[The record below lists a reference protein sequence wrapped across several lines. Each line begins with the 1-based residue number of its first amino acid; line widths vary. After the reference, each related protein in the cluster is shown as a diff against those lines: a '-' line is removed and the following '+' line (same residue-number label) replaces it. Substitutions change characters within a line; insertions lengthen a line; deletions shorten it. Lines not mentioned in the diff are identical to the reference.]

1 MEPMFEA
8 QQIDVSRVQRKWLDL
23 AYAGVSPA
31 QRLDLYLPAEGDGP
45 FPVIVRIHGG
55 AFEFGDKRDFTLTPW
70 LGAVDHGYALASIN
84 YRLSGEALFPAAVQ
98 DVKAAVRWLRASAAG
113 YRLDAARMC
122 TVGDSAGGNL
132 AAMVATSAGAA
143 LFDDPAL
150 GNQDQSCAVQAAV
163 DWFGPMDF
171 FTMGGQRAANGLS
184 LDLLL
189 APPPGPSGVA
199 PGPELDP
206 ASMVDGSPER
216 KYLGAPFEEVPDL
229 VHAADPATYL
239 RPDVPPI
246 LIQHGDTDPL
256 VPHQQ
261 SVDFAAAIERAAG
274 DGRCEFDIL
283 EGAGHG
289 TPEFGTPENM
299 KRVFD
304 FLDRYLK

>member
-1 MEPMFEA
+1 MEPVFAAA
-8 QQIDVSRVQRKWLDL
+8 QTDVSQIERKWLDL
-23 AYAGVSPA
+23 AYARVSRA
-31 QRLDLYLPAEGDGP
+31 QRLDLFLPAEGDGP

-55 AFEFGDKRDFTLTPW
+55 AFEIGDKRDFTLAPW
-70 LGAVDHGYALASIN
+70 LGAVEHGYALASIN

-98 DVKAAVRWLRASAAG
+98 DAKAAVRWLRANASE
-113 YRLDAARMC
+113 YRLDPTRMC

-143 LFDDPAL
+143 LFDDASL
-150 GNQDQSCAVQAAV
+150 GNPAHSSAVQAAV

-171 FTMGGQRAANGLS
+171 FTMGGQRDANGLS

-189 APPPGPSGVA
+189 APPPGPSSVA
-199 PGPELDP
+199 PEPELDP

-229 VHAADPATYL
+229 VRAANPATYL

-246 LIQHGDTDPL
+246 LIQHGDADPL
-256 VPHQQ
+256 VPYQQ
-261 SVDFAAAIERAAG
+261 SVDFAAAIERAVG
-274 DGRCEFDIL
+274 GGRHEFDIL

-289 TPEFGTPENM
+289 TPEFGTEENM
-299 KRVFD
+299 KRVFR
-304 FLDRYLK
+304 FLDRYLM